1 MIPILVCESV
11 GTSVSTLFPASS
23 FHTAFRPLATAS
35 ASRKPAP
42 VVSPK
47 ATWYCPTYVAL
58 YCPGTGERMPT
69 ETPSGG
75 LQSKITNSSPPV
87 RSAGSS
93 KVTFT
98 VNGCPI
104 P

>member
-1 MIPILVCESV
+1 
-11 GTSVSTLFPASS
+11 
-23 FHTAFRPLATAS
+23 
-35 ASRKPAP
+35 
-42 VVSPK
+42 
-47 ATWYCPTYVAL
+47 
-58 YCPGTGERMPT
+58 MPT